1 MCVPNSC
8 VRTKRMQQTHSYH
21 ANDWKITSVMFKQ
34 LKRWVGR
41 TSASTKLPM
50 ASMSTRLL
58 PTARCLVQI
67 LKGKLC
73 HQRVVKQRLKDLRP
87 TIIVRNCSHHFT
99 RLWEEVRIR
108 AADSIVTEQEN
119 KCIQNNLKLVEVNA
133 ALKLE
138 PILIHATAESESSQ
152 SALFD
157 SFDVFDGHEMSC
169 SAFFFSRS
177 ARLRST
183 GKAES
188 TCHNERVMHNP
199 QLPGFADRLDSSM

>member
-1 MCVPNSC
+1 MFQTAALEQSACSKN
-8 VRTKRMQQTHSYH
+8 TLTMQMR
-21 ANDWKITSVMFKQ
+21 KITSVMFKQ

-58 PTARCLVQI
+58 LTARCLVQI

-108 AADSIVTEQEN
+108 AADSIVTEQKN

-157 SFDVFDGHEMSC
+157 TFDVFDVFDGREMSC

-188 TCHNERVMHNP
+188 ICHNERVMHNP
-199 QLPGFADRLDSSM
+199 PIARVC